1 MPKVAVGDLE
11 LYYDAYGDP
20 SDQTVL
26 LIPGLGAQ
34 CLSWPEE
41 LCESLAARYLHV
53 VRFDNRDVGLSTKLN
68 HLPFSLDDMVAK
80 MGSGEVIEAPYGFSE
95 MAADAVGLMDALGIE
110 SAHVVGLS
118 LGGMIAQVLAIESP
132 NRLLSLTSVMSA
144 SGNVGYGQPTE
155 DSLAMLL
162 GNPVSSDRSDVI
174 EFQLRQRA
182 TWGSPDHL
190 DEAEAEAYFNACLD
204 RSDDSVS
211 GSRHYGAIFTAYDR
225 EPGLRD
231 LTMPTLL
238 LHGTA
243 DKLVQ
248 PSGSE
253 RLAELIPHA
262 ELVWLEGMG
271 HDLPTAYWATIIEN
285 ITQHVVRASA

>member
-1 MPKVAVGDLE
+1 MPVVAVGDLE

-20 SDQTVL
+20 QDQTVL

-53 VRFDNRDVGLSTKLN
+53 VRFDNRDVGLSTKLDQF
-68 HLPFSLDDMVAK
+68 PFSLNDVVAT
-80 MGSGEVIEAPYGFSE
+80 MTSGGTVEAPYGFSE
-95 MAADAVGLMDALGIE
+95 MAADATGLMDALGIE
-110 SAHVVGLS
+110 TAHVVGLS

-132 NRLLSLTSVMSA
+132 QRLRSLTTVMST
-144 SGNVGYGQPTE
+144 SGNAGFGQPTE
-155 DSLAMLL
+155 ESLAMLL
-162 GNPVSSDRSDVI
+162 GSPASSDRADVI
-174 EFQLRQRA
+174 DFQLRQRA

-190 DEAEAEAYFNACLD
+190 DEVEAAEYFNACLD
-204 RSDDSVS
+204 RSDDAAS
-211 GSRHYGAIFTAYDR
+211 GARHYGAVFTAYDR
-225 EPGLRD
+225 EPGLSE

-238 LHGTA
+238 IHGTA

-253 RLAELIPHA
+253 RLAELMPHA
-262 ELVWLEGMG
+262 ELVWLDGMG